1 MSRLIVS
8 VNSREDI
15 ERMVN
20 KDIYG
25 IMLYVSKLS
34 VNSSFYID
42 VDELENIDFNGKKI
56 YLVMNKIMHN
66 NDLSM
71 VMEVIDKIKDMDVKI
86 MFYDMAIYNIAK
98 EFNILD
104 KLVIFQ
110 DHLNASNLSNRF
122 YYDMGIHG
130 SYITSDIT
138 LDELLEIKDNSKMEI
153 YFLGYGY
160 GPIFY
165 SRRYLVSNYLKYI
178 NNDKCGEYRII
189 SDTGISY
196 PICEE
201 EFGTTIYTHE
211 VINLI
216 NYMDKLKDIDYVIL
230 NSNLVDSR
238 EFELIVDNFINGNK
252 MDDTYVGFLNT
263 KTVFK
268 VKNS

>member
-1 MSRLIVS
+1 MSKLIVS
-8 VNSREDI
+8 VNNREDI

-25 IMLYVSKLS
+25 IMLYISKLS

-42 VDELENIDFNGKKI
+42 VDEMDNIDFNDKKI

-66 NDLSM
+66 SDLSM
-71 VMEVIDKIKDMDVKI
+71 VLDVLEKVKDMDVCI
-86 MFYDMAIYNIAK
+86 MFYDMAVYNIAK
-98 EFNILD
+98 KLNILD

-110 DHLNASNLSNRF
+110 DHLNASNLSNKF

-138 LDELLEIKDNSKMEI
+138 LDELLEIKDNSKMEL

-160 GPIFY
+160 CPIFY

-178 NNDKCGEYRII
+178 NNDNRGEYRII

-230 NSNLVDSR
+230 NSNLVDSL
-238 EFELIVDNFINGNK
+238 EFDMIVDNFINGNK

>member
-1 MSRLIVS
+1 MSKLIVS

-15 ERMVN
+15 FKQVK

-25 IMLYVSKLS
+25 VMLYVSGLS
-34 VNSSFYID
+34 CNSSFYID
-42 VDELENIDFNGKKI
+42 VDILDDIDFNGKKV

-66 NDLSM
+66 SDLSI
-71 VMEVIDKIKDMDVKI
+71 VREVLDKLRDKDVKI
-86 MFYDMAIYNIAK
+86 MFYDMAVYNIAK
-98 EFNILD
+98 ELNILD

-110 DHLNASNLSNRF
+110 DHLNASILSNNF
-122 YYDMGIHG
+122 YYNMGIHG
-130 SYITSDIT
+130 SYVTNDIT
-138 LDELLEIKDNSKMEI
+138 IDELLEIKNNTLMDI

-160 GPIFY
+160 SPIFY

-178 NNDKCGEYRII
+178 NNDNRGDYKII

-201 EFGTTIYTHE
+201 EYGTTIYSHD

-216 NYMDKLKDIDYVIL
+216 NYMDKLKDIDYIIL
-230 NSNLVDSR
+230 NSNLVDSL
-238 EFELIVDNFINGNK
+238 EFDKIVDNFINKKSMN
-252 MDDTYVGFLNT
+252 DTYLGFLNT

>member
-1 MSRLIVS
+1 MKLIVS

-15 ERMVN
+15 KRIVN

-25 IMLYVSKLS
+25 IMLYISKLS

-42 VDELENIDFNGKKI
+42 IDDIENIDFNDKKI

-66 NDLSM
+66 SDLSL
-71 VMEVIDKIKDMDVKI
+71 VRDVLNKIRDKDVCI
-86 MFYDMAIYNIAK
+86 MFYDMAIYNIAL
-98 EFNILD
+98 EFDMLD

-110 DHLNASNLSNRF
+110 DHLNASILSNKF
-122 YYDMGIHG
+122 YYDLGIMG

-138 LDELLEIKDNSKMEI
+138 LDELLEIKENSKMEV

-160 GPIFY
+160 SPIFY

-178 NNDKCGEYRII
+178 NNDSRGEYKII
-189 SDTGISY
+189 SDTGIGY
-196 PICEE
+196 PIREE
-201 EFGTTIYTHE
+201 EYGTTIYTHE

-216 NYMDKLKDIDYVIL
+216 NYMDKLNNIDYIIL
-230 NSNLVDSR
+230 NGNMIDSDL
-238 EFELIVDNFINGNK
+238 FDKVLYNFINGKN
-252 MDDTYVGFLNT
+252 MDDTYLGFLNT